1 MIKIYSKCFYMFAIS
16 IISLVLING
25 GCAIQPERIVTL
37 ENKLNALSN
46 SIEDL
51 EPGINELK
59 KKIGKQESGIKATLN
74 SQNNVKNYLETEL
87 SKTENLFQKIKQN
100 LALIAEDN
108 SKMKAQMKELGNQL
122 KRLETISKLTAVET
136 DLTKDLLDK
145 AIKLYSQGKFE
156 DAISRWEEVLAHD
169 PGKLDAKFNIE
180 IAKDRIKERQI
191 HEELKALLI
200 QRK

>member
-1 MIKIYSKCFYMFAIS
+1 MFAIS
-16 IISLVLING
+16 IIFLVLING
-25 GCAIQPERIVTL
+25 GCATQPERIVTL

-100 LALIAEDN
+100 LALIVEDN